1 MIFKINLNGKS
12 VRHEGTRVGQ
22 HGITSDGERI
32 FVDYSDPLY
41 DEMAFTLSI
50 SVIEQIEDV
59 KYIAFRDKSHDLTLF
74 RAEDFYVPLDQD
86 EDKNH
91 YFVTPEQYNLDDK
104 QVAVK
109 MWEHIGL
116 FEGQGKEFELAGG
129 KYDEIDD
136 IES

>member
-1 MIFKINLNGKS
+1 MKFKVHLNGKS

-22 HGITSDGERI
+22 HGITSDGEKI

-50 SVIEQIEDV
+50 SVIEEIEDV
-59 KYIAFRDKSHDLTLF
+59 KYIAFRDKSQDLTLF
-74 RAEDFYVPLDQD
+74 KAKDFYVPLNGQ

-116 FEGQGKEFELAGG
+116 FEDQGDEFELAGG
-129 KYDEIDD
+129 KYDEINDLK
-136 IES
+136 S